1 MASQNP
7 PCVKK
12 YHQGN
17 LVSLPLCVFSSVP
30 ELFLNS
36 IWLPA
41 QTEDD
46 KPQHPYFV
54 VFRIYQS
61 ANRGEA
67 ATMFSS
73 APLPQLHCKLFAKM
87 GDDRPFVCSAPGCGQ
102 VSLLHTSPAHAE
114 RWGSWVD
121 FSFVGN
127 GWAVYLRSPPRVE
140 VPASCQFV
148 LRDAAVSFSSDSV
161 DAPVSNQ
168 HSYCFSPSLLT
179 LAPADT
185 GLSRA
190 SDSAECQ

>member
-1 MASQNP
+1 MKEREREKCLCVKGSCCSLASQNP

-61 ANRGEA
+61 TNRGEA

-73 APLPQLHCKLFAKM
+73 APLPQLYCKLFAKM

-102 VSLLHTSPAHAE
+102 VSWFHTLLAHAE
-114 RWGSWVD
+114 RWRSSVD
-121 FSFVGN
+121 FRFYMKSMGCLFTEP
-127 GWAVYLRSPPRVE
+127 S
-140 VPASCQFV
+140 SCRTSCE
-148 LRDAAVSFSSDSV
+148 LSV
-161 DAPVSNQ
+161 CPVRR
-168 HSYCFSPSLLT
+168 CRLL
-179 LAPADT
+179 
-185 GLSRA
+185 
-190 SDSAECQ
+190 QQ

>member
-1 MASQNP
+1 MRGNEKGRERENFLCVKGSCCSLASQNP

-17 LVSLPLCVFSSVP
+17 LVSLPLCMFSSVP
-30 ELFLNS
+30 GLFLNS

-61 ANRGEA
+61 TNWGEA

-102 VSLLHTSPAHAE
+102 VSLFHTLLGHAE
-114 RWGSWVD
+114 SLWSLID
-121 FSFVGN
+121 FRFDMK
-127 GWAVYLRSPPRVE
+127 Y
-140 VPASCQFV
+140 
-148 LRDAAVSFSSDSV
+148 
-161 DAPVSNQ
+161 
-168 HSYCFSPSLLT
+168 T
-179 LAPADT
+179 LIEW
-185 GLSRA
+185 LSI
-190 SDSAECQ
+190 

>member
-1 MASQNP
+1 MKEREREREKCLCVKGSCSSLASQNP

-54 VFRIYQS
+54 VFRISQS

-102 VSLLHTSPAHAE
+102 VSWVHT
-114 RWGSWVD
+114 WVELGRFEALEEID
-121 FSFVGN
+121 
-127 GWAVYLRSPPRVE
+127 
-140 VPASCQFV
+140 
-148 LRDAAVSFSSDSV
+148 
-161 DAPVSNQ
+161 
-168 HSYCFSPSLLT
+168 
-179 LAPADT
+179 
-185 GLSRA
+185 GLSV
-190 SDSAECQ
+190 

>member
-1 MASQNP
+1 MRGKWKREREREKCLCVKGSCSSLASQNP

-61 ANRGEA
+61 TNRGEA

-73 APLPQLHCKLFAKM
+73 APLPQFYCKLFAKM

-102 VSLLHTSPAHAE
+102 VSLFHTSLAYAK
-114 RWGSWVD
+114 RW
-121 FSFVGN
+121 
-127 GWAVYLRSPPRVE
+127 RS
-140 VPASCQFV
+140 
-148 LRDAAVSFSSDSV
+148 SV
-161 DAPVSNQ
+161 DYRKSIGCLFKEPSSCRTSCELSVCPVRR
-168 HSYCFSPSLLT
+168 CRLLQQW
-179 LAPADT
+179 LT
-185 GLSRA
+185 GRS
-190 SDSAECQ
+190 SE